1 MMTNKLFNSSIS
13 STDRSYLLIRDDPRF
28 SQKKDFLENCW
39 KDYAPYADPGFE
51 QEISIDF
58 RSRFWEMYLCC
69 TLIHMGFEIVP
80 KKDSEGPD
88 IQIKLR
94 NGQCLWIEATL
105 TRPGTG
111 ADAVPEEPL
120 DEVYS
125 PSGEKYLLRFL
136 NSIDTKHKRL
146 IKYRS
151 EEIVKPND
159 LFMVAVN
166 GFFAHSSG
174 GEIPYIVQALYG
186 FGDYFATINIDSLQ
200 ILNQGYIK
208 RALIKKQNNSEVSA
222 NAFVDRK
229 TPELSGVIY
238 SDAEAFNLP
247 PSFGSDFIFVHNP
260 TANHP
265 IPLGWL
271 PVGAEYW
278 VDGQTLRFKRY
289 APPEINH

>member
-94 NGQCLWIEATL
+94 NGQSLWIEATL

-125 PSGEKYLLRFL
+125 PPGEKYLLRFL
-136 NSIDTKHKRL
+136 NSIDTKHKR
-146 IKYRS
+146 
-151 EEIVKPND
+151 
-159 LFMVAVN
+159 
-166 GFFAHSSG
+166 
-174 GEIPYIVQALYG
+174 
-186 FGDYFATINIDSLQ
+186 
-200 ILNQGYIK
+200 
-208 RALIKKQNNSEVSA
+208 
-222 NAFVDRK
+222 
-229 TPELSGVIY
+229 
-238 SDAEAFNLP
+238 
-247 PSFGSDFIFVHNP
+247 
-260 TANHP
+260 
-265 IPLGWL
+265 
-271 PVGAEYW
+271 
-278 VDGQTLRFKRY
+278 
-289 APPEINH
+289 